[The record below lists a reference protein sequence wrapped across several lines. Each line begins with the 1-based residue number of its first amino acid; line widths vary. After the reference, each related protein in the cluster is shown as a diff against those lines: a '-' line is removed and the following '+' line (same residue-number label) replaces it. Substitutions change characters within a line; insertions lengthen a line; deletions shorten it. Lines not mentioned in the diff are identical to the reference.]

1 MARTLHD
8 AKLDTRTARLKLKA
22 RHAPYWC
29 ALSQGMNLGYR
40 KGTKGGTWL
49 AKHSSPDHGRRQVSL
64 GTSDDIMDADG
75 VHIFSFSQA
84 QEAARKWFADLA
96 RQDAGDYKAGPYS
109 VREVMADYLTDYK
122 RRGGKGLYIVETTIN
137 AHINSTLGDM
147 QAAKLT
153 RKKIED
159 WHTALTNK
167 PPRVRSK
174 KGEEQQYRELAQD
187 DDAIR
192 RRRSTANRVLTL
204 FKAALNNAYHRGH
217 IANSDAWEAV
227 KPFRET
233 DAAKIRYLTDKE
245 ATRLV
250 NVCGED
256 LRGLVTA
263 ALLTGAR
270 YSELTALKASD
281 FNSDS
286 GTIQI
291 GRSKSGKARH
301 IVLTDEGK
309 AFFKQ
314 ATAGKSSSDIT
325 FLKSSGVKWQHA
337 DQYRQM
343 NAACEKAKIT
353 PAIGFHILRHTY
365 ASRLAMKGV
374 PMQVIAIQLGHS
386 DTRMTEKHYAHLA
399 PSYVADTIRAAFGDM
414 GITKKSNVTNIER

>member
-1 MARTLHD
+1 
-8 AKLDTRTARLKLKA
+8 
-22 RHAPYWC
+22 
-29 ALSQGMNLGYR
+29 
-40 KGTKGGTWL
+40 
-49 AKHSSPDHGRRQVSL
+49 
-64 GTSDDIMDADG
+64 
-75 VHIFSFSQA
+75 
-84 QEAARKWFADLA
+84 
-96 RQDAGDYKAGPYS
+96 
-109 VREVMADYLTDYK
+109 MADYLTDYK

-147 QAAKLT
+147 QAVKLT

-159 WHTALTNK
+159 WHNTLTTK

-174 KGEEQQYRELAQD
+174 KGEEQRYRELSQD
-187 DDAIR
+187 DDAVR

-204 FKAALNNAYHRGH
+204 FKAALNNAYQRGH
-217 IANSDAWEAV
+217 ISNNDAWEAV

-233 DAAKIRYLTDKE
+233 DTAKIRYLTDKE
-245 ATRLV
+245 SMRLI

-256 LRGLVTA
+256 LRSLVTA

-270 YSELTALKASD
+270 YGELTALKASD

-309 AFFKQ
+309 TFFKQ
-314 ATAGKSSSDIT
+314 VTAGKLASDLA

-343 NAACEKAKIT
+343 NAACEKAKIS

-365 ASRLAMKGV
+365 SSRLAMKGV
-374 PMQVIAIQLGHS
+374 PMQVISTQLGHS

-399 PSYVADTIRAAFGDM
+399 PSYVADTIRSAFGTL
-414 GITKKSNVTNIER
+414 GITQSSNITNIER